1 MYVPSKDTEID
12 GLVNYIEQQLEAIR
26 SSAYGLTEEQVRERP
41 CRSALSIGGIVK
53 HTLWVMSSG
62 VDLLAHGPRTGP
74 LTEEG
79 FAEFNG
85 SFALTPE
92 QSMATLLEEFDQVSQ
107 EYLAALRKTDPD
119 AEALAAPAPW
129 SGIFDAR
136 PIRQRYW
143 LTHQIEE
150 LARHAGHADI
160 IREQLDGQQ
169 VPGLVMTRAGAPAND
184 FFKPFEAPEGTLVA

>member
-1 MYVPSKDTEID
+1 MYAPSKDNEID
-12 GLVNYIEQQLEAIR
+12 GLANYIDQQLEAIR
-26 SSAYGLTEEQVRERP
+26 SSAYGLTEDQARERP

-53 HTLWVMSSG
+53 HALWVMRSG
-62 VDLLAHGPRTGP
+62 VNLLAHGPRTGP
-74 LTEEG
+74 LTEAG

-92 QSMATLLEEFDQVSQ
+92 QSMATLLEDFDRARQ
-107 EYLAALRKTDPD
+107 EYLVAVRETDPG

-129 SGIFDAR
+129 NGIFDAR

-143 LTHQIEE
+143 ITHQIEE

-169 VPGLVMTRAGAPAND
+169 VPRLVLTRAGAPAND
-184 FFKPFEAPEGTLVA
+184 FFIPFEAPEGTLVA

>member
-1 MYVPSKDTEID
+1 MYAPAQHDEIT
-12 GLVNYIEQQLEAIR
+12 GLVNYIDQQLEAIR

-53 HTLWVMSSG
+53 HALWVMRSG
-62 VDLLAHGPRTGP
+62 VDLLANGPRTGP

-79 FAEFNG
+79 FADFNG

-92 QSMATLLEEFDQVSQ
+92 QSMEQLLGEFDQARQ
-107 EYLAALRKTDPD
+107 DYLAAVGSTDPD
-119 AEALAAPAPW
+119 AEAVAAPAPW
-129 SGIFDAR
+129 NGIFDAR

-143 LTHQIEE
+143 ITHQIEE

-160 IREQLDGQQ
+160 IREQLDGQS
-169 VPGLVMTRAGAPAND
+169 VPGLVLTRAGAPAND
-184 FFKPFEAPEGTLVA
+184 FFKPFEAPEGSLVA

>member
-1 MYVPSKDTEID
+1 MYAPTKDNEIT
-12 GLVNYIEQQLEAIR
+12 GLVNYIDQQLEAIR

-53 HTLWVMSSG
+53 HALWVMRSG
-62 VDLLAHGPRTGP
+62 VGLLANGPRTGP

-85 SFALTPE
+85 SFALTAE
-92 QSMATLLEEFDQVSQ
+92 ESMEGLLGEFDQARE
-107 EYLAALRKTDPD
+107 EYLAAVGRTDPD

-143 LTHQIEE
+143 ISHQIEE

-184 FFKPFEAPEGTLVA
+184 FFKPFEAPAGSLVA